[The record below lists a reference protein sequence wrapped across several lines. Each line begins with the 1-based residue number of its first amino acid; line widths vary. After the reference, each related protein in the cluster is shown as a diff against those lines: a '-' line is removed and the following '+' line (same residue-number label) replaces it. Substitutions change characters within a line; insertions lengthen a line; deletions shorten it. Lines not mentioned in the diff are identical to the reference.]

1 MADEEWEDEQKQLIA
16 LERQLYNEGRAG
28 GGGGGAAAAAQNA
41 DVFAPM
47 QEALQAEFK
56 IFDAHRLNV
65 SQAARQVPPVI
76 TYGDPLTPDVPARY
90 EFWPSKQKELPLLYQ
105 AARIILCARYH
116 SMGNE
121 RDHSLMG
128 RLFSKARASL
138 SADSFESECAGVGNC
153 HD

>member
-1 MADEEWEDEQKQLIA
+1 M
-16 LERQLYNEGRAG
+16 
-28 GGGGGAAAAAQNA
+28 
-41 DVFAPM
+41 FAPL

-56 IFDAHRLNV
+56 IYDAHRLDV
-65 SQAARQVPPVI
+65 TQAARQVPPVI

-90 EFWPSKQKELPLLYQ
+90 EFWPIKLQQLPLLYQ

-138 SADSFESECAGVGNC
+138 SADSLESESSFICQCGFVVKV
-153 HD
+153 